1 MAWQTRAL
9 VIANRTADS
18 DELLEALERRARS
31 GPIAFTLLVPAAAGG
46 PDGRDEARA
55 RLDAAV
61 ARMRAAGLEVEGS
74 LARGA
79 DPLGAVHEAWD
90 PAKYDE
96 IVVCTLPTGVSKWLQ
111 VDLPHRVAKLTDAPV
126 THVVAGGREPV
137 HVPAQ

>member
-18 DELLEALERRARS
+18 DQLLEALEGRARS
-31 GPIAFTLLVPAAAGG
+31 GPIAFTLLVPSG
-46 PDGRDEARA
+46 PGARDEARS
-55 RLDAAV
+55 RLEAACG
-61 ARMRAAGLEVEGS
+61 RMRAAGLEVDGM
-74 LARGA
+74 LARDA

-90 PAKYDE
+90 PAKFDE

-126 THVVAGGREPV
+126 THVVAGERQSA
-137 HVPAQ
+137 HVPAR

>member
-18 DELLEALERRARS
+18 DQLLEALEGRARG
-31 GPIAFTLLVPAAAGG
+31 GPVAFTLLVPSG
-46 PDGRDEARA
+46 PGARDEARS
-55 RLDAAV
+55 RLEAAV
-61 ARMRAAGLEVEGS
+61 ARMRAAGLEVDGA
-74 LARGA
+74 LARDS

-126 THVVAGGREPV
+126 THVVAGEREPA
-137 HVPAQ
+137 HVAAR

>member
-18 DELLEALERRARS
+18 DQLLEALEGRARS
-31 GPIAFTLLVPAAAGG
+31 GPIAFTLLVPAG
-46 PDGRDEARA
+46 PSGRDEARA
-55 RLDAAV
+55 RLEAACR
-61 ARMRAAGLEVEGS
+61 RMRAAGLDVEGS
-74 LARGA
+74 LAHDA

-111 VDLPHRVAKLTDAPV
+111 VDLPHRVAKITDAPV
-126 THVVAGGREPV
+126 THVVAGAREPA
-137 HVPAQ
+137 HVPAR

>member
-18 DELLEALERRARS
+18 DQLLEALERRARG
-31 GPIAFTLLVPAAAGG
+31 GPIAFTLLVPSGAG
-46 PDGRDEARA
+46 PDGRDDARA
-55 RLDAAV
+55 RLDDAV
-61 ARMRAAGLEVEGS
+61 ARMRAAGLEVDGS

-79 DPLGAVHEAWD
+79 DPLSAVHEAWD

-111 VDLPHRVAKLTDAPV
+111 VDLPHRIAKLTDAPV
-126 THVVAGGREPV
+126 THVVAGERKLV
-137 HVPAQ
+137 HVAVH